1 MYQVKEVSSIGQKN
15 KMSVYVTDE
24 MKEYLNSQAME
35 LGISTNAFMV
45 LVFNQYKQQ
54 SDAIKS
60 ANNVQSLLTSLS
72 EGFEEIKVRLDSLG
86 K

>member
-15 KMSVYVTDE
+15 KMSVYVTDD

-54 SDAIKS
+54 SDALKS
-60 ANNVQSLLTSLS
+60 ANNVQALLTSLS
-72 EGFEEIKVRLDSLG
+72 EGFEDIRLRLDNMG

>member
-1 MYQVKEVSSIGQKN
+1 MYQVNEVSNVGQKN
-15 KMSVYVTDE
+15 KMSVYVTDD
-24 MKEYLNSQAME
+24 MKEYLNSKALE

-54 SDAIKS
+54 NEAINS
-60 ANNVQSLLTSLS
+60 AHNVEVLLQALNA
-72 EGFEEIKVRLDSLG
+72 KLDNLG

>member
-15 KMSVYVTDE
+15 KMSVYVTDD

-54 SDAIKS
+54 SDALKS
-60 ANNVQSLLTSLS
+60 ANNVQALLTSLS
-72 EGFEEIKVRLDSLG
+72 EGFEEIRIRLDSMG

>member
-72 EGFEEIKVRLDSLG
+72 EGFEEIRIRLDSLG

>member
-15 KMSVYVTDE
+15 KMSVYVTDD

-54 SDAIKS
+54 SDALKS
-60 ANNVQSLLTSLS
+60 ANNVQALLTSLS
-72 EGFEEIKVRLDSLG
+72 EGFEDIKSKLDSIG